1 MPNNSILTFSWTAPT
16 IGTSPDSYEYW
27 YATDSGFT
35 TNLVTGTTTSLS
47 VTVSGLTDNQV
58 YYVQVRSLSG
68 TVHSRW
74 THTQH
79 VTCYGFTP
87 TPTPT
92 ATPTPGPTATPTA
105 TPTNTPTGP
114 TVTPTPTATPLPGC
128 SSTVSGTYALGDFTV
143 QTTYLDLSSAIN
155 GNDISVHYTANDRPD
170 RFNIYDNSNNL
181 VISSGWVGADNTY
194 GGPWGSAGSLVD
206 VDGDGY
212 MSFTYN
218 NTKTYRLTVDVGP
231 WNPDNQLSDSWSVT
245 FTCLGA
251 PSPTPT
257 PISTLKYIV
266 KKCVGSGGD
275 DVTTYKIID
284 NVTVG
289 KTYTLNGTL
298 ADMNGANCWD
308 VIDSVTDISLPDY
321 TVSHNNEYMDCG
333 HCTPVHFDGYYGSS
347 LIGACLKSTPVT
359 VWYRGG
365 LGLSY
370 DTVLYTASDLLT
382 PVDFGYYWYSD
393 ELIFGVRNDYP
404 YSSVED
410 GRINYEGGPCP
421 APTPTPIPQGYFT
434 GYVSDGTAQEA
445 CDGGI
450 FGPLSPVPPYAQIPY
465 YAFAFDT
472 LGNSNDD
479 LCTATQISSDAYGAN
494 GDIIKPMAQG
504 GNYDMNPDFYIASGG
519 YVRLWRRS
527 GTSSS
532 ATPLGG
538 CVSCSGGPTPTPV
551 PFTPTPTPIVPTP
564 MPLGTSFT
572 AYYGTSGSSGSGT
585 ACSGVNSFTLYP
597 AQGENSSL
605 NNGQQYF
612 YSNGIPFDG
621 TIYPAVSD
629 GVNVYGY
636 IGSNGIYHN
645 TGSCD

>member
-1 MPNNSILTFSWTAPT
+1 MANNSILTFSWTAPT

-47 VTVSGLTDNQV
+47 VTVSSLTDNQV

-257 PISTLKYIV
+257 PISTTKYIV
-266 KKCVGSGGD
+266 KKCAGSGGNGI
-275 DVTTYKIID
+275 TSYKVSIAPSAAI
-284 NVTVG
+284 G
-289 KTYTLNGTL
+289 YSYTLFGGVGVPV
-298 ADMNGANCWD
+298 DMDGYKCWY
-308 VIDSVTDISLPDY
+308 VESTVTDTSLPDY
-321 TVSHNNEYMDCG
+321 SLNYNAEYQDCAL
-333 HCTPVHFDGYYGSS
+333 CTPASINVLTGNTLSAACSGVARTVYYRGNIEVGMTLYEDSNLSSEVPTPGYYYDINLDRVYHVGVAGQYPYIESPGDGY
-347 LIGACLKSTPVT
+347 VT
-359 VWYRGG
+359 DIQY
-365 LGLSY
+365 
-370 DTVLYTASDLLT
+370 
-382 PVDFGYYWYSD
+382 
-393 ELIFGVRNDYP
+393 
-404 YSSVED
+404 
-410 GRINYEGGPCP
+410 CP
-421 APTPTPIPQGYFT
+421 TPTPTPIPAYTFNVYISET
-434 GYVSDGTAQEA
+434 SAQTA
-445 CDGGI
+445 CDGGDTSAGSYHQFVI
-450 FGPLSPVPPYAQIPY
+450 TGDTGSLCSSTTYTIDEIPGY
-465 YAFAFDT
+465 DLYQFWISDGNNT
-472 LGNSNDD
+472 RSVTRHGNSGSVIAWPDGI
-479 LCTATQISSDAYGAN
+479 CTA
-494 GDIIKPMAQG
+494 
-504 GNYDMNPDFYIASGG
+504 
-519 YVRLWRRS
+519 
-527 GTSSS
+527 
-532 ATPLGG
+532 
-538 CVSCSGGPTPTPV
+538 C
-551 PFTPTPTPIVPTP
+551 
-564 MPLGTSFT
+564 
-572 AYYGTSGSSGSGT
+572 
-585 ACSGVNSFTLYP
+585 
-597 AQGENSSL
+597 
-605 NNGQQYF
+605 
-612 YSNGIPFDG
+612 
-621 TIYPAVSD
+621 
-629 GVNVYGY
+629 
-636 IGSNGIYHN
+636 
-645 TGSCD
+645 